1 MVERL
6 IGVGDSDSEFFV
18 NDLNVFSNNIRL
30 VIPLINALNNFT
42 FFIKDVEA
50 KYVLVNRNLIVRCGL
65 KDEREII
72 GKKSDEVY
80 AENLG
85 AGYSEQDFEVMRKKR
100 RIVDQLEL

>member
-42 FFIKDVEA
+42 FFIKDV
-50 KYVLVNRNLIVRCGL
+50 
-65 KDEREII
+65 
-72 GKKSDEVY
+72 
-80 AENLG
+80 
-85 AGYSEQDFEVMRKKR
+85 
-100 RIVDQLEL
+100 